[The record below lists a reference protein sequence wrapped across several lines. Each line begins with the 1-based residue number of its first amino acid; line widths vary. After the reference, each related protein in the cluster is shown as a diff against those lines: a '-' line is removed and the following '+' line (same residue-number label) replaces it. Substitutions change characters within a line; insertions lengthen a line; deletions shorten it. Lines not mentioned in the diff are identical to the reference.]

1 MINMA
6 CDRALFCNCSTINDY
21 TSDINV
27 HFKSSISFIHNEF
40 VCCNVN
46 PIHKMTG
53 KYLLGGINSS
63 GGKSKF
69 TVF

>member
-27 HFKSSISFIHNEF
+27 HEIIGLTFQIKHIIY
-40 VCCNVN
+40 
-46 PIHKMTG
+46 TQ
-53 KYLLGGINSS
+53 
-63 GGKSKF
+63 
-69 TVF
+69 